1 MRIRAKFQVQE
12 ITSLHFYPNS
22 KIIKLRPQYDTAT
35 PEDNR
40 FSTATP
46 SGELWMQVDNPS
58 AVAALE
64 QGKFFYIDIFPTQDP
79 VEPVAPAPS
88 AIQAEQAATPAPA
101 QPVAAEPQPAVQA
114 EPAAVAEQAQP
125 ATQPEQQA

>member
-12 ITSLHFYPNS
+12 ITSLHWYPNS

-58 AVAALE
+58 AIAALE
-64 QGKFFYIDIFPTQDP
+64 QGKYFYIDIFPTQDP
-79 VEPVAPAPS
+79 VEQVAPAPS
-88 AIQAEQAATPAPA
+88 AIQAEQPATPEPV
-101 QPVAAEPQPAVQA
+101 VAAEPQPAVQA
-114 EPAAVAEQAQP
+114 ESAAVVEQAQP
-125 ATQPEQQA
+125 AAQPEQQA